1 MKYEELIDNFLFGR
15 MSPEEE
21 ISFLNEC
28 KSNKEL
34 KKEAI
39 MMALLIK
46 TVKKLHEKS
55 FSPHHRPMPASDDER
70 TTACRRHH

>member
-21 ISFLNEC
+21 ISFLSEC

-34 KKEAI
+34 KKEAV
-39 MMALLIK
+39 MMALLVK
-46 TVKKLHEKS
+46 TVKKLHE
-55 FSPHHRPMPASDDER
+55 HN
-70 TTACRRHH
+70 T

>member
-21 ISFLNEC
+21 ISFLKEC

-34 KKEAI
+34 KKEAV
-39 MMALLIK
+39 MMALLVK
-46 TVKKLHEKS
+46 TLKNEHN
-55 FSPHHRPMPASDDER
+55 
-70 TTACRRHH
+70 T

>member
-15 MSPEEE
+15 MTPEEE

-34 KKEAI
+34 KEEAV
-39 MMALLIK
+39 MMALLVQTIK
-46 TVKKLHEKS
+46 NN
-55 FSPHHRPMPASDDER
+55 
-70 TTACRRHH
+70 

>member
-1 MKYEELIDNFLFGR
+1 MKYEKLIDKFLFGR
-15 MSPEEE
+15 MTPEEE

-34 KKEAI
+34 KREAT

-46 TVKKLHEKS
+46 TVKKLHE
-55 FSPHHRPMPASDDER
+55 HN
-70 TTACRRHH
+70 T